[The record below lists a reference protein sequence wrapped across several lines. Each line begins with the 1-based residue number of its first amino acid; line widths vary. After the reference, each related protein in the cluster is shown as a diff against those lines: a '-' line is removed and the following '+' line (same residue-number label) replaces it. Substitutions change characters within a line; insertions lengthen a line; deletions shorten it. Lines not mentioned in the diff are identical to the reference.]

1 MDDKQREKI
10 KGWAKRGLSLDALA
24 ISIRYDLSYEQFIM
38 LYELVTGRLFFKKE
52 TGGNKGTDKGSK
64 IKSLCSEKFRA
75 KAQELMAGSPESL
88 QWNS

>member
-1 MDDKQREKI
+1 MNDKQREKI
-10 KGWAKRGLSLDALA
+10 KGWTKRGLSLDAFA
-24 ISIRYDLSYEQFIM
+24 IRLRELSDEQFVIM
-38 LYELVTGRLFFKKE
+38 YELATERPFFKKE